1 MKCGVFILF
10 LALLRLSRFELLRF
24 VSLVLMNYTGLVVL
38 LFVTFS
44 LNKHDVYEFL
54 SSYAV
59 VILLL

>member
-1 MKCGVFILF
+1 MKCCVFILS
-10 LALLRLSRFELLRF
+10 LALLRLSRFGLLIL
-24 VSLVLMNYTGLVVL
+24 VSLFLMNYTGLVVL
-38 LFVTFS
+38 LFVTFP